1 MNEHDAISALGA
13 LAQESRLQVYRR
25 LMKAGPE
32 GISAGDLAEQVG
44 VSRSSL
50 SFHVAQLERAG
61 LVQARRQ
68 HRNIFYSVEIDAM
81 RQLLAFLTQ
90 NCCNGNPDI
99 CGDLA
104 DTAAMRRIDP
114 EYDQRTDKEPL
125 A

>member
-1 MNEHDAISALGA
+1 MDENHAIAALGA
-13 LAQESRLQVYRR
+13 LAQASRLQVYRR
-25 LMKAGPE
+25 LMRAGPA
-32 GISAGDLAEQVG
+32 GISAGELAEHVG

-61 LVQARRQ
+61 LVQARRH

-90 NCCNGNPDI
+90 DCCNGNPDI
-99 CGDLA
+99 CGDLTE
-104 DTAAMRRIDP
+104 TAALRRIDP
-114 EYDQRTDKEPL
+114 EYEQGTDEGSL

>member
-1 MNEHDAISALGA
+1 MNENNVIVALGA

-25 LMKAGPE
+25 LMRAGPE
-32 GISAGDLAEQVG
+32 GISAGDLAEHVG

-90 NCCNGNPDI
+90 DCCNGNPEI

-104 DTAAMRRIDP
+104 DTAALRGIDP
-114 EYDQRTDKEPL
+114 QYEQGTDRESL
-125 A
+125 V

>member
-1 MNEHDAISALGA
+1 MNEHDAITALGA

-25 LMKAGPE
+25 LMQVGPS

-61 LVQARRQ
+61 LVRARRQ

-81 RQLLAFLTQ
+81 RQLLTFLTQ
-90 NCCNGNPDI
+90 DCCNGNPDI

-104 DTAAMRRIDP
+104 ITAAFCGAIP
-114 EYDQRTDKEPL
+114 ETGQ
-125 A
+125 